1 MEFVRRRVFQFLSLF
16 CLFLSLVLSCQNS
29 SFLFSCSYP
38 PLHLLCFFFFFNS
51 LLKTNFLQLSHSWI
65 PFFLT
70 PFRTPPSSLSNAQI
84 IIWSS
89 SPPAIH
95 PFFLF
100 CYVFLLFQ
108 VSTCSTAPTTTM
120 ARWSRPLL
128 CIPCRFT
135 WKPSPS
141 LQQHVASSSRV
152 WEKKN
157 PWFKRGLEICPS
169 SIEFTS
175 VRNMNTI
182 VKRKCE

>member
-16 CLFLSLVLSCQNS
+16 CLFLSLVLSRQNS
-29 SFLFSCSYP
+29 SFLLSCSYP

-70 PFRTPPSSLSNAQI
+70 PLRTPPSSLSNAQI

-89 SPPAIH
+89 SPLAIH

-120 ARWSRPLL
+120 AHVHCYASHAG
-128 CIPCRFT
+128 
-135 WKPSPS
+135 SPGS
-141 LQQHVASSSRV
+141 HPPHSNNMLPAPPGF
-152 WEKKN
+152 EKK
-157 PWFKRGLEICPS
+157 KTLGSRG
-169 SIEFTS
+169 
-175 VRNMNTI
+175 V
-182 VKRKCE
+182 